1 MSLYDS
7 IKIIVNIILIMVFI
21 IFVIWFL
28 KQIRI
33 NKLNKR
39 INTYTITNVLDNRHS
54 LFDIITKCIIGVRE
68 RFSKDLAKSTFL
80 KKYSLKYEKYIDKK
94 KPGIHNPMDY
104 ISLKF
109 ILSILAI
116 FILIVSC
123 VIQNTDID
131 FLKIIVAS
139 CLGFFSLDVILL
151 SKGTIIKHQMKNDL
165 LKAITIM
172 NNSFKSGRSIVQTIK
187 IVSDE
192 IDGPLKEEFKK
203 MYEDLSYGLEIE
215 AVFAR
220 FNARVDLKEIKYITT
235 SLTILNKTGGNIVDV
250 FASIEKTVF
259 NNKKLEDELHN
270 LSAASKA
277 LYRIL
282 VFIPLIFTIVI
293 YLLDSTYFMP
303 LLSSPLGIAII
314 FLIVVLYILYIII
327 VKKIIK
333 VKEL

>member
-7 IKIIVNIILIMVFI
+7 IKLIVNIILIMVLI
-21 IFVIWFL
+21 IFIVWFS
-28 KQIRI
+28 KQVRAI
-33 NKLNKR
+33 KLNKR
-39 INTYTITNVLDNRHS
+39 INTYTITKDDNRHS
-54 LFDIITKCIIGVRE
+54 LFDIITNFFINTRKRI
-68 RFSKDLAKSTFL
+68 SKMLSKSTYL

-94 KPGIHNPMDY
+94 KPGIHDPMEY
-104 ISLKF
+104 VGAKF
-109 ILSILAI
+109 ILSIVAI
-116 FILIVSC
+116 FILIVST
-123 VIQNTDID
+123 VIQNDTIS
-131 FLKIIVAS
+131 FTKILIAFT
-139 CLGFFSLDVILL
+139 LGFFSLDVMLL
-151 SKGTIIKHQMKNDL
+151 SRGKIVEHQMKNDL

-215 AVFAR
+215 AVFSR
-220 FNARVDLKEIKYITT
+220 FNSRVNLKEVKYITT

-282 VFIPLIFTIVI
+282 VFIPIVFSIVI

-303 LLSSPLGIAII
+303 LFSNPLGIAII
-314 FLIVVLYILYIII
+314 AVIIVLYVLYIAI

>member
-7 IKIIVNIILIMVFI
+7 IKLVVNIILVMVFI
-21 IFVIWFL
+21 VFLIWFL
-28 KQIRI
+28 RQIRI

-39 INTYTITNVLDNRHS
+39 INSYTITNNDNRHS
-54 LFDIITKCIIGVRE
+54 LFDIITNFIINTRNKL
-68 RFSKDLAKSTFL
+68 SKSLSKSTYL

-94 KPGIHNPMDY
+94 KPGRHNPMDY
-104 ISLKF
+104 VSAKF
-109 ILSILAI
+109 ILSLLAI
-116 FILIVSC
+116 FILIVS
-123 VIQNTDID
+123 VVLQNGTLT
-131 FLKIIVAS
+131 FTKIIVAFA
-139 CLGFFSLDVILL
+139 LGFFSLDIMLL
-151 SKGTIIKHQMKNDL
+151 SRGKILEHQMKSDL

-187 IVSDE
+187 IVGDE

-215 AVFAR
+215 AVFKR
-220 FNARVDLKEIKYITT
+220 FNARVNLKEVKYITT

-250 FASIEKTVF
+250 FSSIEKTVF

-282 VFIPLIFTIVI
+282 VFVPIVFTFII
-293 YLLDSTYFMP
+293 YILDNSYFMP
-303 LLSSPLGIAII
+303 LFSNALGIAII
-314 FLIVVLYILYIII
+314 VLIVLLYIVYIII
-327 VKKIIK
+327 VKRIIK

>member
-21 IFVIWFL
+21 VFAIWFL
-28 KQIRI
+28 KQMHVS
-33 NKLNKR
+33 KLNKR
-39 INTYTITNVLDNRHS
+39 INTYTITSDDNRHS
-54 LFDIITKCIIGVRE
+54 LFDIITNFFVNMRKRI
-68 RFSKDLAKSTFL
+68 SKDLSKSVFL

-94 KPGIHNPMDY
+94 KPGIHDPMEY
-104 ISLKF
+104 IATKF
-109 ILSILAI
+109 IFSMVAI
-116 FILIVSC
+116 VILIIGV
-123 VIQNTDID
+123 VIQNGDVT
-131 FLKIIVAS
+131 FTKIFIAFT
-139 CLGFFSLDVILL
+139 LGFFALDIMLL
-151 SKGTIIKHQMKNDL
+151 SRGKIVEHQMKNDL

-215 AVFAR
+215 AVFER
-220 FNARVDLKEIKYITT
+220 FNSRVNLKDVKYITT

-250 FASIEKTVF
+250 FSSIEKTVF

-282 VFIPLIFTIVI
+282 IFVPIIFTFVI
-293 YLLDSTYFMP
+293 YILDSTYFMP
-303 LLSSPLGIAII
+303 LFSNPLGI
-314 FLIVVLYILYIII
+314 FIVVAIVVIYIMYIII

>member
-7 IKIIVNIILIMVFI
+7 IKLIVNIILIMIFIVF
-21 IFVIWFL
+21 VVWFL
-28 KQIRI
+28 KQVRI
-33 NKLNKR
+33 SKLNKR
-39 INTYTITNVLDNRHS
+39 INTYTIVNDDSRHS
-54 LFDIITKCIIGVRE
+54 LFDIITDFYINLRKKI
-68 RFSKDLAKSTFL
+68 SKNLEKSTFL

-94 KPGIHNPMDY
+94 KPGIHDPMEY
-104 ISLKF
+104 VATKF

-116 FILIVSC
+116 FILIVSM
-123 VIQNTDID
+123 VIQNEAITFIKV
-131 FLKIIVAS
+131 FVAFT
-139 CLGFFSLDVILL
+139 LGFFALDIILL
-151 SKGTIIKHQMKNDL
+151 SRGKIIEHQMKNDL

-215 AVFAR
+215 AVFKR
-220 FNARVDLKEIKYITT
+220 FNARVNLKEVKYITT

-250 FASIEKTVF
+250 FSSIEKTVF
-259 NNKKLEDELHN
+259 NNKKLDDELHN

-282 VFIPLIFTIVI
+282 IMIPIVFTIVI
-293 YLLDSTYFMP
+293 YLLDNSYFMP
-303 LLSSPLGIAII
+303 LYSSALGIAII
-314 FLIVVLYILYIII
+314 IFIVILYIVYIII
-327 VKKIIK
+327 VKRIIK

>member
-7 IKIIVNIILIMVFI
+7 IKLVVNIVLIMIIIVFI
-21 IFVIWFL
+21 VWFI
-28 KQIRI
+28 KQVRI
-33 NKLNKR
+33 SKLNKR
-39 INTYTITNVLDNRHS
+39 INSYTITSDDNRHS
-54 LFDIITKCIIGVRE
+54 LADIIANFLIGIRKKL
-68 RFSKDLAKSTFL
+68 SKELAKSTYL

-94 KPGIHNPMDY
+94 KAGAMEPMEY
-104 ISLKF
+104 VASKF

-116 FILIVSC
+116 CILIVSS
-123 VIQNTDID
+123 VIQNQAIT
-131 FLKIIVAS
+131 FGKIIIAFT
-139 CLGFFSLDVILL
+139 LGFFSFDVVLL
-151 SKGTIIKHQMKNDL
+151 SRGKIAQHQMKNDL

-215 AVFAR
+215 AVFQR
-220 FNARVDLKEIKYITT
+220 FNARVDLKEVKYITT

-259 NNKKLEDELHN
+259 TNKKLDDELHN
-270 LSAASKA
+270 LSASSKA

-282 VFIPLIFTIVI
+282 IFIPIVFTLVIFV
-293 YLLDSTYFMP
+293 LDNTYFMP
-303 LLSSPLGIAII
+303 LFSNALGYAII
-314 FLIVVLYILYIII
+314 IMVVVLYIVYIIL
-327 VKKIIK
+327 VKRIIR